1 MLNIVF
7 SSNDAYSPLLTIALT
22 SLLENNSQD
31 FDLINVYIVDNGI
44 SNSNRDKISRL
55 CEEYPCN
62 LTFVKGSVIESMD
75 FSLAPMGEN
84 PIAPSSFTTYNRLFL
99 STLLPDDVD
108 RIIYLDCDGLVI
120 GSFKQLWDTDI
131 SNYYC
136 AGVIQIGFTQALK
149 DEFWFFNVK
158 DYINAGFLYINLK
171 KWREDNVE
179 EMFIEFLFNHQ
190 NQYFC
195 ADQGVLNKT
204 FEGKIK
210 IIEPKY
216 NLIGEYQEYYYDYA
230 KKLNLLELDYY
241 SKETIKD
248 SEDNPVFV
256 HFAGEITTP
265 WFDCKNKYY
274 PVFEEYARKCDCKS
288 IIQCRKPIF
297 RFNKIK
303 PYILKLLVLFAP
315 SKLLIKRN
323 ERFAFRLFRN
333 EELKAQKHED

>member
-22 SLLENNSQD
+22 SLLESNTGD
-31 FDLINVYIVDNGI
+31 FELINVYIVDNGI
-44 SNSNRDKISRL
+44 SNSNRDKISAF
-55 CEEYPCN
+55 CEDYPCT
-62 LTFVKGSVIESMD
+62 LTFIKGSVIESMD
-75 FSLAPMGEN
+75 LSLVPMGET

-99 STLLPDDVD
+99 SSLLPDDVD
-108 RIIYLDCDGLVI
+108 KIIYLDCDGLVL
-120 GSFKQLWDTDI
+120 GSFRQLWDTDI
-131 SNYYC
+131 SDYYC
-136 AGVIQIGFTQALK
+136 AGVIQTGFTQALK
-149 DEFWFFNVK
+149 DEFWFFDVR

-179 EMFIEFLFNHQ
+179 EKFIEFLSNHQ

-204 FEGKIK
+204 FEGKIR
-210 IIEPKY
+210 IVEPKY
-216 NLIGEYQEYYYDYA
+216 NLIGDYQDYNFTYA

-256 HFAGEITTP
+256 HFAGETTTP
-265 WFDCKNKYY
+265 WFDCQSKYF
-274 PVFEEYARKCDCKS
+274 PVFEKYAKKCDCKS
-288 IIQCRKPIF
+288 IIQCRNQTS

-303 PYILKLLVLFAP
+303 AYILKLIIFFAP
-315 SKLLIKRN
+315 AKLLIKRN
-323 ERFAFRLFRN
+323 ETFAFKLFGN
-333 EELKAQKHED
+333 EVLKAQKHKD